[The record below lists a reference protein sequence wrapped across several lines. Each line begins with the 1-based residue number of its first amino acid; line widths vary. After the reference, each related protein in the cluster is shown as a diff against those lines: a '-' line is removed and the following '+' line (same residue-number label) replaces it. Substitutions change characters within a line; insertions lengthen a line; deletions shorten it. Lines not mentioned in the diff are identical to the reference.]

1 MRLQVVT
8 STGVFF
14 SFSFFYDHGAYLQR
28 AEATSSDLKRVNK
41 IAVGME
47 TV

>member
-14 SFSFFYDHGAYLQR
+14 SFSFFYDRGAYLQR
-28 AEATSSDLKRVNK
+28 AEATDLKRVNK